1 MTASGH
7 LLPCRRGVGTVRCAP
22 DSGPALRSLDRR
34 NCANSGRSQGRAGT
48 GGIDDSGHSP
58 TLATCSDRQPVV
70 ARASQGMIR
79 AGDIGPDEV
88 RT

>member
-1 MTASGH
+1 M
-7 LLPCRRGVGTVRCAP
+7 
-22 DSGPALRSLDRR
+22 GP
-34 NCANSGRSQGRAGT
+34 ANSGYPLTYAD
-48 GGIDDSGHSP
+48 IPKDNN
-58 TLATCSDRQPVV
+58 VV